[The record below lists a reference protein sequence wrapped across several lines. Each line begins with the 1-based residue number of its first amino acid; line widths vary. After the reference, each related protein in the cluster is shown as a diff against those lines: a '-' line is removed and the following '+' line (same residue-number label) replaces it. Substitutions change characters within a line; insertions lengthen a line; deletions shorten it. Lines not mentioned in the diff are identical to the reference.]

1 MSLDEAIERVK
12 ADLSKRRSQLGHQPV
27 PESFNACPDC
37 NGETWIFYKENG
49 IDMSRPCHCQE
60 KIIMSR
66 RLEFAELPEVF
77 KDKTLKTF
85 WLNTYKTIQ
94 GRNLASLAC
103 KTVKYYLDNF
113 EDMQSR
119 GMGLYL
125 HSHTKGSGK
134 TRMAA
139 GIANE
144 LLNGHQVKFA
154 VSTDIIKEIKRTWER
169 EREYN
174 RDDMQTE
181 SKLLDALGRTEV
193 LVIDDFGME
202 MEKEW
207 IKEKFFQ
214 IINDRYVGKKVTIF
228 TSNYTLEELA
238 SSRKHDSRTVNRI
251 KEITYQV
258 QFPEESVR
266 DYIADDNKQEMI
278 ENLKRGQPAQNKPI

>member
-1 MSLDEAIERVK
+1 MSLEAALERMR
-12 ADLSKRRSQLGHQPV
+12 ADLSERRSQPGYQPTLEASNV
-27 PESFNACPDC
+27 CPDC
-37 NGETWIFYKENG
+37 KGLTWVIYKKDG
-49 IDMSRPCHCQE
+49 VDMARPCHCQE
-60 KIIMSR
+60 KAIMSR

-85 WLNTYKTIQ
+85 RLHAYKTME

-103 KTVKYYLDNF
+103 KTIKYYLDNF
-113 EDMQSR
+113 DEMQSR
-119 GMGLYL
+119 GIGLYL

-139 GIANE
+139 GVANE
-144 LLNGHQVKFA
+144 LLENHQVKFA

-181 SKLLDALGRTEV
+181 SKLLDALGRTEI

-228 TSNYTLEELA
+228 TSNYTLEELM

-258 QFPEESVR
+258 QFPEESIR
-266 DYIADDNKQEMI
+266 DYIAEDNKREMI
-278 ENLKRGQPAQNKPI
+278 ENLKQEG